1 MSTQKEHLESI
12 QGIRKMMQESSKFLS
27 LSGFSG
33 VFAGIYALIG
43 AYIGNSYLENYLD
56 YSRSVS
62 IVTYSYIEVIKI
74 VVLICASVLILSI
87 VTAFYFSKRKAT
99 KNGVK
104 LFDKT
109 TLKLLTNMAIPLL
122 TGGIFCLALLF
133 HGKGYIFLVSPI
145 MLIFYGLALING
157 GKYTFHEIKILGFLE
172 IILGLLSAF
181 YIGYGLLFW
190 TIGFGFLHIIY
201 GTLVW
206 FKHERK

>member
-12 QGIRKMMQESSKFLS
+12 QDIRKMMQESSKFLS

-62 IVTYSYIEVIKI
+62 LVTYSYIQVIKI
-74 VVLICASVLILSI
+74 VALICSSVLILSI

-99 KNGVK
+99 KNGMK

-109 TLKLLTNMAIPLL
+109 TLKLLTNMAIPLV
-122 TGGIFCLALLF
+122 TGGFLCLALLF
-133 HGKGYIFLVSPI
+133 HGKEYIFLISPI